1 MKKKIAIMLTL
12 ILATEIFKA
21 CTAEE
26 KVNNSSLSP
35 TVSTSVGVF
44 VSGKISAT
52 AGTAPKQWHYS
63 KRLIIQCNCRKQ
75 QNICSLLLSRQLS
88 KALTSLWVLIFLK
101 GLILMKINQIT
112 LTDLRRMNGKEGLI
126 LQGCGGEIKEWVD
139 GINKM
144 LTDKGILL
152 DDTKFENVSVFK
164 SDGVTCILY
173 PFEDVH
179 LDIGKLAMWRLQS
192 YTAFAG
198 MWLSDYVDNRLGG
211 FEPEQNKAEKVK
223 PDCALIGQDGNIF
236 NLMGIASRTLKQNG
250 MAPFIPH
257 FYVLILDDS
266 NKEERNL
273 GMLAGLSMLWVC
285 DAVWVFGD
293 EITEGMKTEIRFAE
307 KLNIE
312 VRYISENAL
321 RKSEIK
327 NDKIK
332 KN

>member
-12 ILATEIFKA
+12 ILATKIFTA

-35 TVSTSVGVF
+35 TVSTSVGVS

-63 KRLIIQCNCRKQ
+63 EQLIIQCNHRKQ
-75 QNICSLLLSRQLS
+75 QNICSLLLNRRLS

-101 GLILMKINQIT
+101 GMIPMKINQIT
-112 LTDLRRMNGKEGLI
+112 LTDLRRMNGKGGLI
-126 LQGCGGEIKEWVD
+126 LQGCGGETQEWVD

-211 FEPEQNKAEKVK
+211 FEPVQNKEEKVK
-223 PDCALIGQDGNIF
+223 PDCALIGCDSNIF
-236 NLMGIASRTLKQNG
+236 NLMGIASHTLKQNG
-250 MAPFIPH
+250 M
-257 FYVLILDDS
+257 
-266 NKEERNL
+266 
-273 GMLAGLSMLWVC
+273 
-285 DAVWVFGD
+285 GD
-293 EITEGMKTEIRFAE
+293 EAEMMCARIRGAE
-307 KLNIE
+307 NYCEALNIIGE
-312 VRYISENAL
+312 YVNIADGSEQSDDIDEDYNEGQAMKL
-321 RKSEIK
+321 
-327 NDKIK
+327 
-332 KN
+332 